1 MAEVVAETE
10 RLRLREW
17 DAADEQRF
25 YEVMNRP
32 AVMRWLGGVQTPEEW
47 RSAFDRL
54 LSYQEEFGHTFWV
67 LERKHDGELLGFCGL
82 KRLNAPGA
90 GALTGDFEIAW
101 RLREEAWGKGI
112 AKEAAIAAM
121 DLAFERFGAPHVIAI
136 TVPGNSSSQGLM
148 QRLGMNRREDL
159 DFVDTRFDHPGD
171 FNPAVVYLIDAAG
184 WPDARAAALS

>member
-54 LSYQEEFGHTFWV
+54 LSYQEEFGHTFWI
-67 LERKHDGELLGFCGL
+67 LERKADGELLGFCGL

-101 RLREEAWGKGI
+101 RLREEEWGKGI

-148 QRLGMNRREDL
+148 QRLGMKRRQDL

-171 FNPAVVYLIDAAG
+171 FNPTVVYLIDAAE
-184 WPDARAAALS
+184 WLNARAAALS